1 MPELDLA
8 ALAVAFA
15 RAVRDGGIPST
26 PERTVR
32 FAQALALAD
41 PTHRAELYWTART
54 IFVSSREQI
63 PTFDSIFARVFDGL
77 VDPADT
83 RADRSAP
90 PLPAAAEP
98 GPRPPLARATAERGL
113 AGAHQ
118 GVPGIRERG
127 DATEQEAPE
136 HELSLAAASAD
147 ERLAE
152 RDFAELDT
160 HELLVLRR
168 LMRELLLATPA
179 RLSRRSRRDRRGN
192 RLDLRATLRASCR
205 TGGDPARRVRRRR
218 QLVPRRLIV
227 LCDISGSMEA
237 YTRAFVQFLHSA
249 VGGADAEAFV
259 FATRLTR
266 ITRELR
272 SPHAD
277 LAIARAAAAAPDWSS
292 GTRIADALH
301 EFNHR
306 FGRRGM
312 AHGAIVVI
320 LSDGLERGD
329 PADVAREMERL
340 RRMAYRI
347 VWVNPR
353 KAAPDYA
360 PLAGGMAA
368 ALPLCDAFLA
378 GNTLRALSAVAD
390 AIAERRGSSRDG
402 ARRDP

>member
-1 MPELDLA
+1 MAEIDLA

-15 RAVRDGGIPST
+15 RAVREGGIPST

-41 PTHRAELYWTART
+41 PTQRAELYWTART

-63 PTFDSIFARVFDGL
+63 PTFDNIFARVFDGL

-83 RADRSAP
+83 RGDRIAP
-90 PLPAAAEP
+90 PLPVAAEA
-98 GPRPPLARATAERGL
+98 GQQPPPAHATAEHGL
-113 AGAHQ
+113 AGA
-118 GVPGIRERG
+118 GVGAPGIRERG
-127 DATEQEAPE
+127 DSREEDAPE
-136 HELSLAAASAD
+136 HELGVAAASAD
-147 ERLAE
+147 ERLTE
-152 RDFAELDT
+152 RDFAELDAQ
-160 HELLVLRR
+160 ELLVLRR
-168 LMRELLLATPA
+168 LMRELSLATPA
-179 RLSRRSRRDRRGN
+179 RLSRRSRRDRHGN

-205 TGGDPARRVRRRR
+205 TGGDPARQVRRRR

-237 YTRAFVQFLHSA
+237 YARAFVQFLHSA

-272 SPHAD
+272 SPQAD

-312 AHGAIVVI
+312 AHGAVVVI

-353 KAAPDYA
+353 KAARDYA

-368 ALPLCDAFLA
+368 ALPLCDAFLD
-378 GNTLRALSAVAD
+378 GNTLRALSSVAD
-390 AIAERRGSSRDG
+390 AIADRRGSRRDG
-402 ARRDP
+402 VRSHP